1 MDVGGRERSV
11 RKKFELCALGL
22 KVVRGGEVR
31 DKLRCHPEDQIAAVS
46 WTSHAMQSWMVLT
59 ALTGAVNVA
68 DLCY

>member
-31 DKLRCHPEDQIAAVS
+31 DKLRCHPEDQIAEVR
-46 WTSHAMQSWMVLT
+46 WTSHAMQSWM
-59 ALTGAVNVA
+59 
-68 DLCY
+68 